1 MPPSEADFRR
11 PSNAAALV
19 RAIRS
24 LTDGARPLRI
34 MEICG
39 THTMA
44 IAQAGLRE
52 LLAQAGLAEPKSDLV
67 SIATQAGP
75 EDRSWTI
82 WS

>member
-44 IAQAGLRE
+44 IAQAGPSSG
-52 LLAQAGLAEPKSDLV
+52 AG
-67 SIATQAGP
+67 GP
-75 EDRSWTI
+75 
-82 WS
+82 